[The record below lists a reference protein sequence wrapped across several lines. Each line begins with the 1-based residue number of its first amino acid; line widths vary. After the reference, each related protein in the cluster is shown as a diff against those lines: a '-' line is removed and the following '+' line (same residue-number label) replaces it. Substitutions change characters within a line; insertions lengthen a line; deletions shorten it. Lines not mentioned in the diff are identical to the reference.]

1 MTSSLDG
8 LIMGM
13 EVRYRL
19 LERALLRQ
27 GCTWRAAKGDHVAWY
42 CPCGAHMAV
51 AVKSRVVSPGVV
63 RDVVSKLVCLPE
75 GWLR

>member
-1 MTSSLDG
+1 
-8 LIMGM
+8 
-13 EVRYRL
+13 
-19 LERALLRQ
+19 
-27 GCTWRAAKGDHVAWY
+27 
-42 CPCGAHMAV
+42 MAV